1 MIAQI
6 KQQIP
11 NALTCTNLICGC
23 LGIISVFQ
31 GSLEWAAYFIYIAAL
46 FDFADGFAARLLNV
60 QGELGKQLDS
70 LADVVSFGVLP
81 GFILFRLMNEAQGGE
96 WAYLA
101 MLVPAFSALRLAKFN
116 IDPRQSDSFIGVPTP
131 ANALF
136 ISALP
141 FAGAHFPALLGLPV
155 LATVAV
161 VMSLLLVA
169 ELPLLAL
176 KFKGWNWQQYKFQ
189 YILLLAGLVLLFT
202 FKFAAIPLIILI
214 YIGLSIIKKIA
225 S

>member
-81 GFILFRLMNEAQGGE
+81 GFILFRLMNEAHGGE

-131 ANALF
+131 ANALL

>member
-81 GFILFRLMNEAQGGE
+81 GFILFRLMNEAQGGQ

-131 ANALF
+131 ANALL

-141 FAGAHFPALLGLPV
+141 FASTHFPALLGLPV

>member
-1 MIAQI
+1 MIRQV
-6 KQQIP
+6 KRQLP
-11 NALTCTNLICGC
+11 NALTCANLVCGC
-23 LGIISVFQ
+23 LGIISVFEHTT
-31 GSLEWAAYFIYIAAL
+31 LWAAYFIYLAAL
-46 FDFADGFAARLLNV
+46 FDFADGFAARLLKV

-81 GFILFRLMNEAQGGE
+81 GFILFRLMNEAQGGA
-96 WAYLA
+96 WSYLA
-101 MLVPAFSALRLAKFN
+101 MLVPVFSALRLAKFN
-116 IDPRQSDSFIGVPTP
+116 IDPRQSDVFIGVPTP

-136 ISALP
+136 ISGLP
-141 FAGAHFPALLGLPV
+141 FASVYFPALLGLPV
-155 LATVAV
+155 LAAVAA
-161 VMSLLLVA
+161 VMSVLLVA

-176 KFKGWNWQQYKFQ
+176 KFKGWNWQAYKFQ
-189 YILLLAGLVLLFT
+189 YILLAAGIVLLFT

>member
-11 NALTCTNLICGC
+11 NALTCANLVCGC
-23 LGIISVFQ
+23 FGIISVFQ
-31 GSLEWAAYFIYIAAL
+31 GSLDWAAYFIYMAAL
-46 FDFADGFAARLLNV
+46 FDFADGFVARLLKV

-70 LADVVSFGVLP
+70 LADVVSFGALP
-81 GFILFRLMNEAQGGE
+81 GFILFRLLNEAQGGE
-96 WAYLA
+96 WAYIA

-131 ANALF
+131 ANALL

-141 FAGAHFPALLGLPV
+141 FTGEHLPLLLSLPV
-155 LATVAV
+155 LVTVAV